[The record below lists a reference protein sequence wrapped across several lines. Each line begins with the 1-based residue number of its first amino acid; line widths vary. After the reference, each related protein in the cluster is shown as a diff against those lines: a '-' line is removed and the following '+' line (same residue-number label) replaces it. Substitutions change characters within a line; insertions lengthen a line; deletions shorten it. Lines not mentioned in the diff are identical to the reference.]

1 MLEGVCV
8 DGMRSH
14 PWTQRMP
21 RVHLND
27 TGAHTPLTLRR
38 SRPLHSVPLAWAL
51 GCPPHNPPRECTSV
65 PESILLQPAPN
76 ASSETGPGTA
86 PGSASTLLLVAQRS
100 TLSSWL
106 RAELVHVYADQKSST
121 WVKHASHLR
130 DGWHLSAWRW
140 YKAGHRA
147 HPSGHGRPSHHW
159 VHSGLRT
166 QDILWERQITGL
178 VPCICVDGT
187 FPGLSSLLPEMA
199 LEQSV
204 SPSIHP
210 SLSPSHTRELSG
222 WPGCSAR
229 R

>member
-1 MLEGVCV
+1 MVHAEEIVHSLRKLGSTLLPFAKPAPHPSPPVCMLEGVCV

-121 WVKHASHLR
+121 
-130 DGWHLSAWRW
+130 
-140 YKAGHRA
+140 
-147 HPSGHGRPSHHW
+147 
-159 VHSGLRT
+159 
-166 QDILWERQITGL
+166 
-178 VPCICVDGT
+178 
-187 FPGLSSLLPEMA
+187 
-199 LEQSV
+199 
-204 SPSIHP
+204 
-210 SLSPSHTRELSG
+210 
-222 WPGCSAR
+222 
-229 R
+229 